1 MREGSFSKA
10 HRLRGVIEIMLDS
23 DLIEKIKALSP
34 DQIAEVMEFVNCLAH
49 PDDQLLV
56 EAASRFS
63 EPTFAAVWNNPDD
76 DEYDQVMASEVP

>member
-1 MREGSFSKA
+1 MQDNE
-10 HRLRGVIEIMLDS
+10 
-23 DLIEKIKALSP
+23 LIEKIESLLR

-63 EPTFAAVWNNPDD
+63 EPTLRPFGTTRTKPNTIKW
-76 DEYDQVMASEVP
+76 